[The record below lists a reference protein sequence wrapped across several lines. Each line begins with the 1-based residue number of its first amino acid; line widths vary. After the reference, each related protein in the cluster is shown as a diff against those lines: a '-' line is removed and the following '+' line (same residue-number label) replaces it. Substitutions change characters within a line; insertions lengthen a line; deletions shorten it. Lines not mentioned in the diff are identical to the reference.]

1 MARIDPDEQL
11 TSIEYDVLQRVLSKH
26 PVRFALVFG
35 SQVRG
40 DAHATSDVD
49 LAVEFD
55 DSVSEQEYADARL
68 GLIADLTSALGQN
81 EIDVADLEDMK
92 PAVGK
97 SAFEHGVVIVGS
109 RDEANRYLEQFT
121 QAIPPSNR
129 TRRERFDDL
138 LTQIEELPN
147 MRRRKKVFRTV
158 FFLVSRAPNYTTST
172 KLEQQQIQLRSA
184 DLAAAQIL
192 RL

>member
-1 MARIDPDEQL
+1 MARTDSDEQL
-11 TSIEYDVLQRVLSKH
+11 TSIEYDVLQRVLSEH
-26 PVRFALVFG
+26 PVRFALLFG

-109 RDEANRYLEQFT
+109 QSQAERYLEQFT

-138 LTQIEELPN
+138 LTQIEEL
-147 MRRRKKVFRTV
+147 V
-158 FFLVSRAPNYTTST
+158 
-172 KLEQQQIQLRSA
+172 
-184 DLAAAQIL
+184 
-192 RL
+192 

>member
-1 MARIDPDEQL
+1 MESEDRHKAFIAASTTVPMARTDPDEQL
-11 TSIEYDVLQRVLSKH
+11 TSIECDALQRVLSEH

-55 DSVSEQEYADARL
+55 DSISEQEYADARL

-121 QAIPPSNR
+121 QVIPPSNR

-138 LTQIEELPN
+138 LTQIEEL
-147 MRRRKKVFRTV
+147 V
-158 FFLVSRAPNYTTST
+158 
-172 KLEQQQIQLRSA
+172 
-184 DLAAAQIL
+184 
-192 RL
+192 